1 MSNLLKTELYKLFHS
16 WYFWGIGIFNLLL
29 SSILLLDSKERS
41 SNLIMASL
49 YNIPLLYFLSI
60 VFIAL
65 FIGSDFSGRT
75 LNTYITAGHKRS
87 SIFRVKLIVS
97 QIGCI
102 IILVFPLFV
111 HGIISQFYI
120 GEKLFWN
127 DSTYTMVLLTLFAMI
142 TLCALPMFFAFIFR
156 DMGKTLTVSM
166 VLFFVMIFLLNSE
179 SAQIISRIIPMGQ
192 LRLISLQKVYSTNF
206 CLFVDFLWNF
216 ILYFIAGSAF
226 LHTDLKQPEVFFMD
240 KLLKLEKYQLLH
252 NSIYWCGM
260 IGIFILGFFTADTY
274 VTEVM
279 GPTEEIASSLAD
291 IFNGMVY
298 DSTFLLIIMSAILA
312 LILGQEFSKRTINL
326 EVSAGHSRK
335 QIFTSKIISYLVAFN
350 LMALVYPVSGCIREF
365 GRFGVADVGM
375 FFYNIIK
382 AIIYSCLLNS
392 AIFLIAILICCYLQ
406 DAVKATS
413 VTAIIIFGLSLY
425 LGYGMM
431 LRLPVGFLPTYQI
444 RIVVSMKTFFQPIAI
459 LVGCIWSSILV
470 LLSWIK
476 FCKCDFK

>member
-179 SAQIISRIIPMGQ
+179 SAQIISRIIPM
-192 LRLISLQKVYSTNF
+192 LIPFITIIITRISSTTMEINSRNTIRINNITADSSSPSSRIIRISLIT
-206 CLFVDFLWNF
+206 VD
-216 ILYFIAGSAF
+216 S
-226 LHTDLKQPEVFFMD
+226 
-240 KLLKLEKYQLLH
+240 
-252 NSIYWCGM
+252 
-260 IGIFILGFFTADTY
+260 
-274 VTEVM
+274 
-279 GPTEEIASSLAD
+279 
-291 IFNGMVY
+291 
-298 DSTFLLIIMSAILA
+298 
-312 LILGQEFSKRTINL
+312 
-326 EVSAGHSRK
+326 
-335 QIFTSKIISYLVAFN
+335 
-350 LMALVYPVSGCIREF
+350 
-365 GRFGVADVGM
+365 
-375 FFYNIIK
+375 
-382 AIIYSCLLNS
+382 
-392 AIFLIAILICCYLQ
+392 
-406 DAVKATS
+406 
-413 VTAIIIFGLSLY
+413 LSL
-425 LGYGMM
+425 L
-431 LRLPVGFLPTYQI
+431 
-444 RIVVSMKTFFQPIAI
+444 S
-459 LVGCIWSSILV
+459 V
-470 LLSWIK
+470 LLSEADTADSPPLK
-476 FCKCDFK
+476 KEKRKNAKAFSEELFQELFYRFLLFFCFFSESIRAFH

>member
-142 TLCALPMFFAFIFR
+142 TLCALP
-156 DMGKTLTVSM
+156 
-166 VLFFVMIFLLNSE
+166 IFLLNSE

-226 LHTDLKQPEVFFMD
+226 LHTDLK
-240 KLLKLEKYQLLH
+240 
-252 NSIYWCGM
+252 
-260 IGIFILGFFTADTY
+260 
-274 VTEVM
+274 
-279 GPTEEIASSLAD
+279 
-291 IFNGMVY
+291 
-298 DSTFLLIIMSAILA
+298 
-312 LILGQEFSKRTINL
+312 
-326 EVSAGHSRK
+326 
-335 QIFTSKIISYLVAFN
+335 
-350 LMALVYPVSGCIREF
+350 
-365 GRFGVADVGM
+365 
-375 FFYNIIK
+375 
-382 AIIYSCLLNS
+382 
-392 AIFLIAILICCYLQ
+392 
-406 DAVKATS
+406 
-413 VTAIIIFGLSLY
+413 
-425 LGYGMM
+425 
-431 LRLPVGFLPTYQI
+431 
-444 RIVVSMKTFFQPIAI
+444 
-459 LVGCIWSSILV
+459 
-470 LLSWIK
+470 
-476 FCKCDFK
+476 

>member
-1 MSNLLKTELYKLFHS
+1 M
-16 WYFWGIGIFNLLL
+16 
-29 SSILLLDSKERS
+29 SSIILEAKSLTKEYKQTLALDHI
-41 SNLIMASL
+41 NLQIKKGKI
-49 YNIPLLYFLSI
+49 YG
-60 VFIAL
+60 
-65 FIGSDFSGRT
+65 FIGQNGAGKTTFLRLVTGLAFPTRT

-226 LHTDLKQPEVFFMD
+226 LHTDLK
-240 KLLKLEKYQLLH
+240 
-252 NSIYWCGM
+252 
-260 IGIFILGFFTADTY
+260 
-274 VTEVM
+274 
-279 GPTEEIASSLAD
+279 
-291 IFNGMVY
+291 
-298 DSTFLLIIMSAILA
+298 
-312 LILGQEFSKRTINL
+312 
-326 EVSAGHSRK
+326 
-335 QIFTSKIISYLVAFN
+335 
-350 LMALVYPVSGCIREF
+350 
-365 GRFGVADVGM
+365 
-375 FFYNIIK
+375 
-382 AIIYSCLLNS
+382 
-392 AIFLIAILICCYLQ
+392 
-406 DAVKATS
+406 
-413 VTAIIIFGLSLY
+413 
-425 LGYGMM
+425 
-431 LRLPVGFLPTYQI
+431 
-444 RIVVSMKTFFQPIAI
+444 
-459 LVGCIWSSILV
+459 
-470 LLSWIK
+470 
-476 FCKCDFK
+476 